1 MAFIKACLNGGRS
14 RADAPAVPEEP
25 NDVAL
30 SAAEAVDA
38 GAAAV
43 HVHVRDLEGAQS
55 LDSADVDAT
64 IRVVRHMID
73 QPIGVT
79 TGAWISTGERR
90 LEQVRSW
97 TELPDFASVN
107 FSEEGCEDLARLL
120 LDRGV
125 GVEAGLWS
133 AADAERLVASGLAD
147 QCVRHLIEPREQD
160 LKEAKAAVAAI
171 EAVLDAAETT
181 SPKLVHGS
189 RATAWPL
196 LIEAVRRGLQTRIG
210 FEDTLTLPDGNPAS
224 SNRDLVAVAL
234 RLAERFEDSN
244 A

>member
-14 RADAPAVPEEP
+14 RADASAVPEAP
-25 NDVAL
+25 NDIAL
-30 SAAEAVDA
+30 SAAEPVHA

-43 HVHVRDLEGAQS
+43 PVHGHNLEGAQS

-64 IRVVRHMID
+64 IRVVCHMID

-79 TGAWISTGERR
+79 TGAWISTDDQR
-90 LEQVRSW
+90 LEQVRNW

-107 FSEEGCEDLARLL
+107 FSEDGCEDLARLL

-125 GVEAGLWS
+125 SVEAGLWS
-133 AADAERLVASGLAD
+133 AADAERLVASSLAD
-147 QCVRHLIEPREQD
+147 QCVRHLIKPREQD
-160 LKEAKAAVAAI
+160 PEEAKAAVD
-171 EAVLDAAETT
+171 AVLDTAETT
-181 SPKLVHGS
+181 SPKLVHGN

-210 FEDTLTLPDGNPAS
+210 FEDTLTLPDGSPAA
-224 SNRDLVAVAL
+224 SNRDLVAR
-234 RLAERFEDSN
+234 RLVERFENSD